1 MTRTIVVLLLFLC
14 LVSIEGRSNPITL
27 GLDSSLVEYSNFSEL
42 IRNRKFVEA
51 IPPGM
56 AFIVNYPGEYARWI
70 YPKLEYAL
78 WFAHD
83 STNAPDSL
91 QQLYARSADRLYD
104 MALFHYGERAAY
116 FQSRK
121 ATIADLWLNKSDE
134 EVIREYERAI
144 ALDTA
149 INSRVYSRLALR
161 YESLSEKDPKNLN
174 KAAQIYLM
182 LLRREPKN
190 RLWQTKLTNL
200 PLSDLDLFEVNR
212 AITES
217 NPDDLTLRWNFVL
230 SGIRNNQ
237 HSQILSSL
245 EYLVNKSP
253 TNANYLSTLANTYT
267 VLSQYTQAQAAFE
280 KLIQLDSKRK
290 EHYRDYGVLLKKMG
304 LPKQALMQFEK
315 SFEVSGKTWSMA
327 LFEEATL
334 YEEAAD
340 SCGGNFEDKIVYL
353 LAYYIFSDAL
363 EMDKTNKEISEAIKQ
378 LESKLP
384 EKSELEQKG
393 YRTGRSVEINSDCY
407 RWINRTL
414 KIR

>member
-1 MTRTIVVLLLFLC
+1 MTRARIVLFLIIC
-14 LVSIEGRSNPITL
+14 LISIEGKSKNYTS
-27 GLDSSLVEYSNFSEL
+27 GLDSSLVEYSDFSEL

-78 WFAHD
+78 WYAHD
-83 STNAPDSL
+83 STDASDSL
-91 QQLYARSADRLYD
+91 QQFYARAADRLYD
-104 MALFHYGERAAY
+104 MALFHYGERAEY

-134 EVIREYERAI
+134 DVIREYERAI
-144 ALDTA
+144 ALDTSL
-149 INSRVYSRLALR
+149 NSRLYSRLALR
-161 YESLSEKDPKNLN
+161 YESLSEKDPKSLN

-190 RLWQTKLTNL
+190 TLWQTKLTNL
-200 PLSDLDLFEVNR
+200 PLSDNDLFEVNR

-217 NPDDLTLRWNFVL
+217 NPDDFTLRWNFVL

-253 TNANYLSTLANTYT
+253 TNANYLSALANTYT
-267 VLSQYTQAQAAFE
+267 VLSQFTQAQAAFE
-280 KLIQLDSKRK
+280 NLIQLDSKRK
-290 EHYRDYGVLLKKMG
+290 EHYRDYGVMLKKMG

-315 SFEVSGKTWSMA
+315 SYEVSGKTWSIA
-327 LFEEATL
+327 LYEEAKL
-334 YEEAAD
+334 YSEAAD

-363 EMDKTNKEISEAIKQ
+363 EMDKTNKEIASAI
-378 LESKLP
+378 EVIRSKLP
-384 EKSELEQKG
+384 AKSELEQKG
-393 YRTGRSVEINSDCY
+393 YRAGRTVQISGDCY